1 MFVTP
6 TIPGALDLEP
16 PAAGLSGPAVLASA
30 ATGIV
35 PFIERHKGDIDSIFG
50 NSGVAPEMA
59 GATTLR
65 LELSG
70 FCRLFEQAAA
80 RTGVDTFGL
89 WFGNQFQPRDLG
101 LWGYA
106 AVSAPTLCGALN
118 QLVELFGHQQED
130 SILRLVREE
139 SGLMRL
145 EYRIEA
151 PGIIERRQDAELSLG
166 MFLNVIR
173 EGCGAGWSPEEVHF
187 EHPSPPGWRDHERAF
202 GAPVFFARPVNA
214 ILFRPEILDQPMP
227 AADTRLMMLMR
238 RCMKALGTTGKPP
251 PSPADLARAAVR
263 SRLPSGYPSLEVV
276 AQDVGLAAASLQR
289 ELSAHGLFY
298 RDLVEDVRREMAMA
312 YLRQSYLPLTEIAF
326 LLGYSEL
333 SAFSRAVRRWT
344 GSSPRRLR
352 GALARR

>member
-1 MFVTP
+1 MFDSAMGY
-6 TIPGALDLEP
+6 GASGADG
-16 PAAGLSGPAVLASA
+16 ARTGPAVLASA

-35 PFIERHKGDIDSIFG
+35 PFIERLGGDVDSIFG
-50 NSGVAPEMA
+50 NSGLAPEMT

-65 LELSG
+65 LQLSS
-70 FCRLFEQAAA
+70 FCRLFEQAAG
-80 RTGVDTFGL
+80 RTGNDTFGL

-106 AVSAPTLCGALN
+106 AVSAPTVRGALQ
-118 QLVELFGHQQED
+118 QLVDLFDHQQEH
-130 SILRLVREE
+130 SILRLAPDAR
-139 SGLMRL
+139 GLVRL

-151 PGIIERRQDAELSLG
+151 PAIVERRQDAELSLG

-173 EGCGAGWSPEEVHF
+173 EGCGAAWSPEEVHF

-202 GAPVFFARPVNA
+202 GAPVSFARPVNA
-214 ILFRPEILDQPMP
+214 IVFRPDVLDRAMP

-238 RCMKALGTTGKPP
+238 RCLKDLGGARRPP

-263 SRLPSGYPSLEVV
+263 ARLPDGCPALETV
-276 AQDVGLAAASLQR
+276 AEDVGLPAAAIRRDLASCGLGYR
-289 ELSAHGLFY
+289 E
-298 RDLVEDVRREMAMA
+298 LVEDVRREMAMA
-312 YLRQSYLPLTEIAF
+312 YLRQPYLSLTEIAF

-352 GALARR
+352 EATGR